1 LGIRFEALGTTAEIG
16 DACFLLEMD
25 GTAVMLDAGLHPR
38 RRGLGG
44 MPQFSSAAGREV
56 DAILI
61 SHCHTDH
68 LGALPAAISSFPR
81 ARVLMSAPS
90 AILAPIM
97 LRHSADMMA
106 RDAAS
111 GSPHPP
117 LYNQDGVDM
126 LSYIFQG
133 LNPGCA
139 FPVDGAIGHGL
150 SVTPYDAG
158 HILGAVGFLVESDNA
173 RVFYTGDTCG
183 HDQEILPGA
192 EYPEGPVDLLISEC
206 TLGADS
212 KAERRRRGHEARRMA
227 RAICEV
233 AAAGGSILIPA
244 FALGRTQE
252 MLALLDRLRTTGR
265 IPDLEI
271 YCAGFGTKLSDL
283 YDRTARSTRRMD
295 EDLRIQNIQVNPLPY
310 GDIARGPHL
319 RDPSLILVSS
329 GMMAQDTLSYRLAEA
344 MLPDPRHGIF
354 FVGYVDPEM
363 PGSRLLG
370 ATRHSIVHLCD
381 AAPEIALNCRIE
393 RFHFSAHSNR
403 RQLLNSVARLNP
415 GTVLFTHGEPDAAA
429 WMSQAIRHRRPD
441 TTVIMPE
448 QGSEIDL

>member
-1 LGIRFEALGTTAEIG
+1 MGIRFEALGTTAEIG
-16 DACFLLEMD
+16 DASFLLEVD
-25 GTAVMLDAGLHPR
+25 GTVVMLDAGLHPR
-38 RRGLGG
+38 RPGLGG
-44 MPQFSSAAGREV
+44 MPKFGSAAGREV

-68 LGALPAAISSFPR
+68 LGALPPAISSFPR

-133 LNPGCA
+133 LNPGHA
-139 FPVDGAIGHGL
+139 FPVDGATGLRL

-158 HILGAVGFLVESDNA
+158 HILGAVGFLVESGGS
-173 RVFYTGDTCG
+173 RVFYTGDTCA
-183 HDQEILPGA
+183 HDQEILRGA

-206 TLGADS
+206 TLGSDA
-212 KAERRRRGHEARRMA
+212 KAERRRRGHEARRLA

-233 AAAGGSILIPA
+233 AAVGGSILIPA

-252 MLALLDRLRTTGR
+252 MLALLDRLRTSGR
-265 IPDLEI
+265 IPDLDI
-271 YCAGFGTKLSDL
+271 YWAGFGTKLSDL
-283 YDRTARSTRRMD
+283 YDRTAGTTRRVD
-295 EDLRIQNIQVNPLPY
+295 EGLRLCDIQVNPLPY

-319 RDPSLILVSS
+319 RDPSIILVSS

-363 PGSRLLG
+363 PGSRLLN
-370 ATRHSIVHLCD
+370 AVRHSILHM
-381 AAPEIALNCRIE
+381 AEGAPEVAVNCRIE
-393 RFHFSAHSNR
+393 RYHFSAHSNR
-403 RQLLNSVARLNP
+403 RQLLSAVTRLAP
-415 GTVLFTHGEPDAAA
+415 KAVVFTHGEPEAAA
-429 WMSQAIRHRRPD
+429 WMSQAIRHRLPG
-441 TTVIMPE
+441 TTVILPE
-448 QGSEIDL
+448 QGSEIIL